1 MADADANLQRLQRH
15 FGGRVD
21 AGVLQAVLEVCGGDY
36 QAAVDFLTA
45 QPGDVYAV
53 QPGAANANE
62 ETLPPDYLQRAR
74 AAARSSPIAAAT
86 VTPIR
91 SLITD
96 VRDLFLA
103 TERDAPT
110 PDHWKYV
117 RFAPRPVETT
127 SDVVTSPTEAS
138 SSAPL
143 ATVTIEPASEVSPAP
158 APEPVKVEPV
168 VEDGLDHLRFPIYLS
183 SLISMLNR
191 SIEISK
197 GSRARVLA
205 CLWAAGQFETVER
218 LLEHYP
224 TTFSLPEILRGLQ
237 ILDSRRASRALTK
250 KLLRLEKQGCTKRK
264 KMGMMRGQLNDFKT
278 EMLPIGSLS
287 GALAKRIRRWC
298 GSISEENLSFFAL
311 NMPRQPWKDL
321 ADLIHLK
328 PTDFKLPWF
337 ISTMFTGTA
346 PTESVL
352 AQVGDNLLAADGSNL
367 LEFLVDKKV
376 EIPYSYLRA
385 KIKDIPAAARPH
397 ISRYAPL
404 DTLIWYHEELEDDT
418 EHVASNRLLSLLT
431 AGELPKFNY
440 GKLMERIMYF
450 RSLKTTLSHSIFEQ
464 LVPLAERR
472 LSSISVDL
480 ESGVVVAGDASYS
493 MDVAVRTATVIGAVI
508 SLLADEA
515 RLKFFH
521 VSLFDPPIQPQ
532 TIREVVHV
540 AEHVRADNMTAPG
553 CLIEP
558 YLREKKIVKCFV
570 VVTDEVENAKH
581 GAEYFPELFARY
593 HAEVYPAEVVFVSFL
608 ENVNRKGRMVT
619 ALESMGFSPIL
630 FRLDGRRPDLSKLDS
645 LLGVISLRSNFMYEE
660 IERIA
665 KELAEHKN
673 PIKLFPLTDASS

>member
-1 MADADANLQRLQRH
+1 MSEADRTLQRLRTH
-15 FGGRVD
+15 FGARVD

-36 QAAVDFLTA
+36 QTAVDFLTA
-45 QPGDVYAV
+45 QPGDAYAV
-53 QPGAANANE
+53 QPGAHNANE
-62 ETLPPDYLQRAR
+62 ETLPPDYMTRAR
-74 AAARSSPIAAAT
+74 AAVRPAQAAASEASA
-86 VTPIR
+86 IR
-91 SLITD
+91 NLITD
-96 VRDLFLA
+96 VRELFLS
-103 TERDAPT
+103 TERDAAA
-110 PDHWKYV
+110 PDHWRYV
-117 RFAPRPVETT
+117 RHAPRPV
-127 SDVVTSPTEAS
+127 DAASPSAQTA
-138 SSAPL
+138 APL
-143 ATVTIEPASEVSPAP
+143 ASVTIEPASSTETQTSPAP
-158 APEPVKVEPV
+158 AAPAAPEAESKDELQ
-168 VEDGLDHLRFPIYLS
+168 ELHYPIYLA
-183 SLISMLNR
+183 SLIAMLNR

-205 CLWAAGQFETVER
+205 CLWAAGQFDTVER
-218 LLEHYP
+218 LLQHYP

-264 KMGMMRGQLNDFKT
+264 KMGMMRGQLNDFKA

-298 GSISEENLSFFAL
+298 SSVSEENLAFFAL

-337 ISTMFTGTA
+337 ISTMFTGNA
-346 PTESVL
+346 PADSIL
-352 AQVGDNLLAADGSNL
+352 AQVGENLLAADGSNL
-367 LEFLVDKKV
+367 LEFLVEKKV

-385 KIKDIPAAARPH
+385 KIKDIPTAARPH

-404 DTLIWYHEELEDDT
+404 DTLIWYHEELEDEE
-418 EHVASNRLLSLLT
+418 EHVASTRLLSLLT

-472 LSSISVDL
+472 LTSISVDL
-480 ESGVVVAGDASYS
+480 EPGVVVAGDASYS

-508 SLLADEA
+508 SLLADNA
-515 RLKFFH
+515 HLKFFH

-645 LLGVISLRSNFMYEE
+645 LLGVISLRSQAMYTE
-660 IERIA
+660 IER
-665 KELAEHKN
+665 LAVEFSDHKDSL
-673 PIKLFPLTDASS
+673 KLFPTTS